1 MRKSPL
7 LLLLA
12 APLLGACST
21 DTVSV
26 GVSAR
31 VGSSTTT
38 AASRLMAQGTVSP
51 QVVLSNGIEV
61 QRVRLVV
68 RKLELQD
75 AATAAAVSTADAGSS
90 DDDGS
95 GHEGEF
101 ETGPFLIDLSG
112 AALEGQ
118 LVSLPE
124 VKVPAGVYE
133 EIEYKI
139 GVPSASQVGSDAAL
153 ADMAQRQASAIID
166 GTIDGEAF
174 SFVSGV
180 SVEQEREVTFEVGG
194 ARDESVTINLDAA
207 KWFQD
212 GSGNRLDPRVAGN
225 RSAIENNLQ
234 KSIDAFDDHDRDGHE
249 DHDDDSAGD
258 DHGGSDGGHGSD
270 DGANHT

>member
-12 APLLGACST
+12 GPLLGACST
-21 DTVSV
+21 DTVAV

-31 VGSSTTT
+31 VGNTTT
-38 AASRLMAQGTVSP
+38 AASRLVAQGTVSP

-61 QRVRLVV
+61 ERVRLVV
-68 RKLELQD
+68 RKLELKD
-75 AATAAAVSTADAGSS
+75 AATAVSTADAGSS
-90 DDDGS
+90 DGSDDHGS
-95 GHEGEF
+95 GRDGEF
-101 ETGPFLIDLSG
+101 ETGPFLIDLTG

-153 ADMAQRQASAIID
+153 ADMAQRQASVIID
-166 GTIDGEAF
+166 GKIDGEAF

-180 SVEQEREVTFEVGG
+180 SVEQEREVAFEVGG
-194 ARDESVTINLDAA
+194 ARNESVTINLDAA
-207 KWFQD
+207 KWFQSST
-212 GSGNRLDPRVAGN
+212 GTRLDPRVAGN

-234 KSIDAFDDHDRDGHE
+234 KSIDAFDDHDGDGHE
-249 DHDDDSAGD
+249 DHDDDDAGD
-258 DHGGSDGGHGSD
+258 DHGGHGGD

>member
-1 MRKSPL
+1 M
-7 LLLLA
+7 LA

-21 DTVSV
+21 DTVAV

-31 VGSSTTT
+31 VGSPTATT
-38 AASRLMAQGTVSP
+38 ASRLVAQGTVSP

-61 QRVRLVV
+61 DRVRLVV
-68 RKLELQD
+68 RKLELKD
-75 AATAAAVSTADAGSS
+75 AAAAVSTADAGS
-90 DDDGS
+90 DDSGS
-95 GHEGEF
+95 GREGEF

-139 GVPSASQVGSDAAL
+139 GVPSASQAGSDAAL
-153 ADMAQRQASAIID
+153 ADMAQRQASIIID

-174 SFVSGV
+174 SFVSAEG
-180 SVEQEREVTFEVGG
+180 VEQEREVTFEVGG
-194 ARDESVTINLDAA
+194 ARDESVTINLDVA

-225 RSAIENNLQ
+225 RSAIEENLK
-234 KSIDAFDDHDRDGHE
+234 KSIDAFDDHDGDGHE
-249 DHDDDSAGD
+249 DHDDDDSGD
-258 DHGGSDGGHGSD
+258 DHHGGDD